1 MPSQGVFSN
10 EGVLSGD
17 IKVLYQTINGKQHVK
32 ALNVSK
38 VDKDGDNISLSLAE
52 LDKISLPLSSS
63 GQMTSLDVITI
74 TEKQDYFFI
83 DVVDVVLNDIVGTQ
97 SDKTVGISPYLAES
111 FFYNNYNAVIS
122 NAENT
127 KTSFLR
133 YDVDRTGGQLK
144 PSNFEAIAG
153 FGKITFSS
161 MSPDISEEIGYS
173 SGNFFGEKLSS
184 VKILDNDRDYELLVL
199 EPELISTLGLP
210 QVAVNTVPSIAF
222 ERNAN
227 YYIAISASLILEV
240 DDNSSFN
247 DANGHY
253 YSASIADQ
261 IYAENSLNYTFTPF
275 RHTISSGSFTSGQVH
290 MRLKQKNKVLSA
302 HSTNEIITSVPFLS
316 SNPATNNYLNVDLYF
331 TDTQVPY
338 APFAPVQ
345 DSNYSTTGIINAR
358 YNGTKTGEDDF
369 SGISPAVAAKT
380 IQGALYRSSED
391 DGFICSQSLQDRD
404 IVDILFEGPT
414 EFPSASLDLIGYVN
428 TPVSS
433 SAQDTIFIQGLL
445 QRQPQAGDI
454 ISIQSEDIQVLQ
466 VSRVILPN
474 KFPYYNL
481 VVQRG
486 INNTTPSTHPAG
498 YFIRRYSGA
507 RLLTI
512 DGSRLIALSDKK
524 VWIKENRNVAKTNDR
539 GFVIEISEVCTV

>member
-433 SAQDTIFIQGLL
+433 STQDTIFIQGLL

>member
-222 ERNAN
+222 EINAN

>member
-1 MPSQGVFSN
+1 
-10 EGVLSGD
+10 
-17 IKVLYQTINGKQHVK
+17 
-32 ALNVSK
+32 
-38 VDKDGDNISLSLAE
+38 
-52 LDKISLPLSSS
+52 
-63 GQMTSLDVITI
+63 
-74 TEKQDYFFI
+74 
-83 DVVDVVLNDIVGTQ
+83 
-97 SDKTVGISPYLAES
+97 
-111 FFYNNYNAVIS
+111 
-122 NAENT
+122 
-127 KTSFLR
+127 
-133 YDVDRTGGQLK
+133 
-144 PSNFEAIAG
+144 
-153 FGKITFSS
+153 
-161 MSPDISEEIGYS
+161 
-173 SGNFFGEKLSS
+173 
-184 VKILDNDRDYELLVL
+184 
-199 EPELISTLGLP
+199 
-210 QVAVNTVPSIAF
+210 
-222 ERNAN
+222 
-227 YYIAISASLILEV
+227 
-240 DDNSSFN
+240 
-247 DANGHY
+247 
-253 YSASIADQ
+253 
-261 IYAENSLNYTFTPF
+261 
-275 RHTISSGSFTSGQVH
+275 

-433 SAQDTIFIQGLL
+433 STQDTIFIQGLL

>member
-428 TPVSS
+428 TSVSS
-433 SAQDTIFIQGLL
+433 STQDTIFIQGLL